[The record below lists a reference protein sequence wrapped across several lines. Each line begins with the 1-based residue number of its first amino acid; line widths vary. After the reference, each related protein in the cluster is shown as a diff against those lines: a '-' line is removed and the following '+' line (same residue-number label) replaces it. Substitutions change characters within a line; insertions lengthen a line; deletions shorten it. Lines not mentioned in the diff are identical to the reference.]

1 MMIGCAPFLN
11 KKFYNIKLNHM
22 KKAAANKIRLGVFVS
37 IGITLFIAAIYLI
50 GQRQQLFSKTFR
62 VSGVFTDIGG
72 LQVGNNVRF
81 SGINVGIIAAINQH
95 TDSTVLVDMVIL
107 EDSRKFIKKN
117 AIAMIGSDGLMGSKL
132 VLLTP
137 GTAGQKVIADNDIIG
152 THQGVST
159 DEILQSLKI
168 TSDNAARITSDLAIV
183 MQTIREGKG
192 TLGKLLMDS
201 TLGENVDQALVNIR
215 KGAGG
220 FKQNM
225 DAAGHSFLLR
235 GALKKKEKEK
245 EKEKKIEKEN
255 KE

>member
-1 MMIGCAPFLN
+1 
-11 KKFYNIKLNHM
+11 M
-22 KKAAANKIRLGVFVS
+22 KKAAANKVRLGIFVF
-37 IGITLFIAAIYLI
+37 IGVALFVVAIYLI
-50 GQRQQLFSKTFR
+50 GQRQQLFSKTFH
-62 VSGVFTDIGG
+62 VSGVFKDIGG

-81 SGINVGIIAAINQH
+81 SGINVGIIASIRQH
-95 TDSTVLVDMVIL
+95 SDSTVCVDMVIL
-107 EDSRKFIKKN
+107 DDTRKFIKKN

-132 VLLTP
+132 VMLTP
-137 GTAGQKVIADNDIIG
+137 GTVGEEMIADSDTI
-152 THQGVST
+152 TTVEGVST

-235 GALKKKEKEK
+235 GAIKKKEKEK
-245 EKEKKIEKEN
+245 EDLKEKIKEKQKEKKDSDVEK
-255 KE
+255 KIKD

>member
-1 MMIGCAPFLN
+1 
-11 KKFYNIKLNHM
+11 M

-37 IGITLFIAAIYLI
+37 IGVTLFIIAIYLI
-50 GQRQQLFSKTFR
+50 GQRQQLFSKTFH

-81 SGINVGIIAAINQH
+81 SGINVGIISSIRQY

-107 EDSRKFIKKN
+107 EDTRKFIKKN

-137 GTAGQKVIADNDIIG
+137 GTTGQRVIDDNDFIA

-201 TLGENVDQALVNIR
+201 VLGENVDQALINI
-215 KGAGG
+215 KQGAGG

-235 GALKKKEKEK
+235 GALKKQEKEK
-245 EKEKKIEKEN
+245 ENEKKKKN
-255 KE
+255 

>member
-1 MMIGCAPFLN
+1 
-11 KKFYNIKLNHM
+11 M
-22 KKAAANKIRLGVFVS
+22 KKADANKVRLGIFVS
-37 IGITLFIAAIYLI
+37 IGITLFVAAIYLI
-50 GQRQQLFSKTFR
+50 GQRQQLFSKTFH
-62 VSGVFTDIGG
+62 VSGIFKDIGG

-81 SGINVGIIAAINQH
+81 SGINVGIIASIRQH
-95 TDSTVLVDMVIL
+95 TDSTVRVDMVIL
-107 EDSRKFIKKN
+107 EDTRKFIKKN

-137 GTAGQKVIADNDIIG
+137 GTSGEKMIADNDIIE

-168 TSDNAARITSDLAIV
+168 TSDNAAQITSDLAIV

-201 TLGENVDQALVNIR
+201 TMGENVDQALVNIR

-225 DAAGHSFLLR
+225 DAAGNSFLLR

-245 EKEKKIEKEN
+245 EKEKEKAKEKEKEIEKEN
-255 KE
+255 KQ

>member
-1 MMIGCAPFLN
+1 
-11 KKFYNIKLNHM
+11 M
-22 KKAAANKIRLGVFVS
+22 KKATANKTRLGIFVS
-37 IGITLFIAAIYLI
+37 IAITLFIVAIYLI
-50 GQRQQLFSKTFR
+50 GQRQQLFSKTFH
-62 VSGVFTDIGG
+62 VSGIFKDIGG

-81 SGINVGIIAAINQH
+81 SGINVGIIASIRQH

-107 EDSRKFIKKN
+107 EDTRKFIKKN

-137 GTAGQKVIADNDIIG
+137 GTSGEKMIADNDIIT

-168 TSDNAARITSDLAIV
+168 TSDNAARITSDLAII

-201 TLGENVDQALVNIR
+201 VLAENVDRALINI
-215 KGAGG
+215 KQGAGG
-220 FKQNM
+220 FKENM

-235 GALKKKEKEK
+235 GAIKKQEKEQEKLKEKER
-245 EKEKKIEKEN
+245 KEKKKQ
-255 KE
+255 